1 MFTTLAK
8 SRLANFRL
16 VQLRRIAPSPHQ
28 AACSNQPHLNDN
40 LPGFR
45 RPAATGKRRPPTP
58 ALACHWVLTGAN
70 RLECRWNVRD
80 PALCSDPAPATQ
92 DFTQGSSNCLI
103 GKATAAAVRRMDG
116 SGPPQQAPASRA
128 GVSP

>member
-16 VQLRRIAPSPHQ
+16 VKLRRIAPWPHH
-28 AACSNQPHLNDN
+28 AACSNRPHLNDN

-80 PALCSDPAPATQ
+80 PALCSDPLQ
-92 DFTQGSSNCLI
+92 KLI
-103 GKATAAAVRRMDG
+103 VERSASTHAFGRKLPSLLRTPPPGRMMYCI
-116 SGPPQQAPASRA
+116 SG
-128 GVSP
+128 